1 MNKSKLVLAIV
12 ISSLAVTV
20 FVLLGTVQ
28 VQTEDPELSKLFSKY
43 DSVFKSETSIL
54 LLKTKN
60 RIEKG
65 IKEYKKNI
73 ERFAN
78 DITDLGSQIKM
89 SWFQVQDFFGGD
101 DSNVENY
108 VAQFIDVY
116 FPNEEKI
123 KILIEEEMVSFNKQ
137 FESIIDN
144 ITYEIYEK
152 ALLLP
157 GYLNN
162 NYKEEEIIKMITN
175 KMSVLS
181 KTDIKIKHGEISIRT
196 LSCVGGSVCSGI
208 IGTKLFTSTVLSS
221 CGKLAGPI
229 GLAISVGV
237 DLLIGEISKN
247 SLIDEFNPQIDSM
260 ARQIS
265 ENVYKELRNICF

>member
-54 LLKTKN
+54 LMKTKN
-60 RIEKG
+60 RIEKR

-89 SWFQVQDFFGGD
+89 SWFQVQDFFGGN

-157 GYLNN
+157 GYLNDI
-162 NYKEEEIIKMITN
+162 YKEEEIIKMIAN

-181 KTDIKIKHGEISIRT
+181 KADIKIEHGKISTRT
-196 LSCVGGSVCSGI
+196 FSCVGGSVCSGI
-208 IGTKLFTSTVLSS
+208 IGTKLITSTFLSS

-260 ARQIS
+260 ARKIS